1 MTYAIEVNNLNKVYD
16 GFELKDVCFKLE
28 TGTIMGIVGENGAGK
43 STIIKG
49 ILDLINIDSG
59 DIKIF
64 GKDFKENASE
74 IKKDISVVFDESY
87 FHDNLKLPDIDKIMK
102 NIYPNWSKNKFLKYA
117 TEFKLPKD
125 KKIKDLS
132 RGMKMKL
139 SIAVAL
145 SHDAKLLILDEATSA
160 LDNESEYLVSKSL
173 ERLAKGRTTLT
184 IAHRLTTIQ
193 NADRILVLNENGIVE
208 QGSHKELL
216 DKKGVYHQL
225 YMMANEIA

>member
-43 STIIKG
+43 STIIKS

-64 GKDFKENASE
+64 GKDFKKNASE

-102 NIYPNWSKNKFLKYA
+102 NIYPNWDKNKFLKY
-117 TEFKLPKD
+117 TNHFKLPNNKRVKD
-125 KKIKDLS
+125 FS

-139 SIAVAL
+139 SIAVA
-145 SHDAKLLILDEATSA
+145 
-160 LDNESEYLVSKSL
+160 
-173 ERLAKGRTTLT
+173 
-184 IAHRLTTIQ
+184 
-193 NADRILVLNENGIVE
+193 
-208 QGSHKELL
+208 
-216 DKKGVYHQL
+216 
-225 YMMANEIA
+225 